1 MPKKSS
7 ATPTK
12 KSTKDNKRSF
22 VSVSK
27 DGDETG
33 RYINKNPSA
42 AAIKAAKPLL
52 TGRKKKAVVT
62 VRESTQGSKKKEF
75 SYIVKKEK
83 VTMDDEHAEKLEK
96 KINFVPKHKY
106 TPVSAKK
113 K

>member
-12 KSTKDNKRSF
+12 KSTKDDKRSF

-52 TGRKKKAVVT
+52 TKQKKKAVVT
-62 VRESTQGSKKKEF
+62 VRESTQGSGKKKF
-75 SYIVKKEK
+75 SYTVKKEK
-83 VTMDDEHAEKLEK
+83 VTMDDKDAKKLEK
-96 KINFVPKHKY
+96 KIGFVPKFKY
-106 TPVSAKK
+106 SVSAKK
-113 K
+113 Q